1 MVRRRRY
8 RVEEKARTKERGYK
22 FVLAVILTD
31 TGVKKE
37 EVGGRRKS

>member
-22 FVLAVILTD
+22 FVFAVILTD
-31 TGVKKE
+31 RGRKKE
-37 EVGGRRKS
+37 EIGGKKKR